1 MAGSGKSQKG
11 RGGISGGMGSSSG
24 RASSHTSNS
33 STPTSNRRPL
43 PIQYA
48 HNQSPIPE
56 TITPRGSTLS
66 PQPSLRGSASQSQPI
81 RPQPLRPPP
90 YVPPQWTPP
99 PYNPPPGSLETEAEP
114 TEHQFPEK
122 PQPPPH
128 QDPPMSIHDLLRTPG
143 RADYL
148 TILDPLPTA
157 NTIWQ
162 SLISFL
168 F

>member
-11 RGGISGGMGSSSG
+11 RGGISDGMGSSYG
-24 RASSHTSNS
+24 RASSHSSNS
-33 STPTSNRRPL
+33 TTPTSNRRPL

-48 HNQSPIPE
+48 HSQSPILE
-56 TITPRGSTLS
+56 TIPPRGSTLAPQQS
-66 PQPSLRGSASQSQPI
+66 PRGSASHPQPI

-99 PYNPPPGSLETEAEP
+99 PVGLETDAEP
-114 TEHQFPEK
+114 TGHQFPEQ

-128 QDPPMSIHDLLRTPG
+128 QDLPMSIHDLLRTPG

-148 TILDPLPTA
+148 PILDPLPTA
-157 NTIWQ
+157 TTIW
-162 SLISFL
+162 
-168 F
+168 